1 MKARLD
7 RTHDMGVSNRIR
19 IKNTSNDIFERS
31 FNKSQSQ
38 YYQVKSKINEN
49 NDNKTISNR

>member
-1 MKARLD
+1 MKARFD
-7 RTHDMGVSNRIR
+7 RTHDMGFSNRIR

-38 YYQVKSKINEN
+38 YYQVSNKISEN
-49 NDNKTISNR
+49 RNINPT